1 MADGGRGRSIPSRTM
16 SRASAAGFADFFPAA
31 PRAAKNK
38 AKERQRTKSKALDS
52 PSITPVSA
60 QQDGNAILRPRD
72 ESRQSDRGGDGING
86 AGSETAIPALDDNDS
101 PPGDL
106 LNGVGSASS
115 HTSTIS
121 SVFSAPTATSTF
133 GGPSNLNILTPL
145 TTDDSSPPG
154 KAMSPQPSTTASATV
169 LSRDHDAD
177 RLSPKTH
184 LAAPQL
190 QSPEQISLTSRIHI
204 RDPNRGVKGEI
215 CTYDPWLDPKLV
227 TEKEKKKGGKPI
239 YKSFGLVCTQ
249 SAGSVILLV
258 KSRFANGFI
267 GR

>member
-1 MADGGRGRSIPSRTM
+1 M

-38 AKERQRTKSKALDS
+38 AKERQRAKSKVLDS
-52 PSITPVSA
+52 PSVTPVSA
-60 QQDGNAILRPRD
+60 QQDANIFLRPRD
-72 ESRQSDRGGDGING
+72 ESRQSDRGVDGING
-86 AGSETAIPALDDNDS
+86 AVSETALPALDDNDS
-101 PPGDL
+101 PQGDL

-121 SVFSAPTATSTF
+121 SVFSAPPATSTF

-154 KAMSPQPSTTASATV
+154 KAMSPHPSIANSATV
-169 LSRDHDAD
+169 LSRDQNND
-177 RLSPKTH
+177 RSPSKAH
-184 LAAPQL
+184 VAAPKSQT
-190 QSPEQISLTSRIHI
+190 PEQVSIATRIHV
-204 RDPNRGVKGEI
+204 RDPNRGVKGEK

-239 YKSFGLVCTQ
+239 YKAFGLVCT
-249 SAGSVILLV
+249 
-258 KSRFANGFI
+258 
-267 GR
+267 